1 MGEKEGEGYVIKPDL
16 NPEISSFPRLGC
28 FDALFREGE
37 GRDIARYTRFSH
49 PPEKIPPSFPA
60 QRRLEINREG
70 MGEGKRKNLETR
82 TETDNNKQTKREKE
96 KENINK

>member
-49 PPEKIPPSFPA
+49 PPEKIPPSSFLRPTTT
-60 QRRLEINREG
+60 RNKSRGDGRG
-70 MGEGKRKNLETR
+70 KNLETR
-82 TETDNNKQTKREKE
+82 TETDNNKQTKRERE

>member
-49 PPEKIPPSFPA
+49 PPEKIPPSSPSSPTTT
-60 QRRLEINREG
+60 RNKSRGDGRG
-70 MGEGKRKNLETR
+70 KNLETR
-82 TETDNNKQTKREKE
+82 TETDNNKQTKRERE

>member
-37 GRDIARYTRFSH
+37 GRDVARYTRFSH
-49 PPEKIPPSFPA
+49 PPEKIPPSSPA

-70 MGEGKRKNLETR
+70 MGEGKIWKLEPKPIT
-82 TETDNNKQTKREKE
+82 
-96 KENINK
+96 INKRRERERKRI